1 VAHDKV
7 KDAEPADPK
16 ADEEAGEQPAD
27 QADQEASSEKT
38 GGTKTAGTTS
48 TGKRTTKSARK
59 KQREADRAAVA
70 AHARAVMQR
79 RHLRIGLA
87 MAAGIGAEV
96 AGAAGLVAG
105 SLQPWE
111 WGERLWGQTDRPAL
125 AIQIGIALTLLGL
138 VAAWLLWRSEK
149 APARLRVVVLPV
161 AAAVG
166 AVAAI
171 KVWQA
176 DPGSRGPGGVVVT
189 VAAVLVVAGALTWLI
204 GLQRLRKLFPFGLA
218 DARAK
223 GYGNLAAVRRARLV
237 GGPAVAV
244 GGAAVVAV
252 VLVAAPGLVTTE
264 DVQTAGPLALDG
276 APPAA
281 DGAPQWT
288 MDVASSPDGRPAK
301 VWATP
306 GGLVVEE
313 LQGARGVDPRDGS
326 VRWHWRDDAYTRVAS
341 VATDQGRTV
350 VLGLQYNGD
359 RAGRDRVVAL
369 DSATGEV
376 QWERFDDEL
385 VTAMATTA
393 AAPADGDWFVVPVV
407 EEAPENPQDPS
418 YELHGVGPGGDRLWV
433 VTEDEGCRFMDV
445 DADSPGVVVSAQRC
459 FDETQTN
466 LSCFVRGLGPADGA
480 TRWTWPAEP
489 AADPAQAV
497 SECQAT
503 PTERVVLVSYTQQGE
518 QRAVALDPATGEQ
531 VWSLGDED
539 AVGLSNVVLVGD
551 ALVGMD
557 QPAEGTAGPAT
568 LVIRDAAT
576 GEVREELELPAGQP
590 IGTVVISDTVAG
602 ISHYLPDTAEVQLLQ
617 VDVPAATVGAPLLV
631 GTAPEGASLRQVTVT
646 VGPEAMTVDLLSATA
661 DPAGTETY
669 QLVIHGW

>member
-1 VAHDKV
+1 MAHDKV

-27 QADQEASSEKT
+27 KADQEASSEKT
-38 GGTKTAGTTS
+38 GGAKKAGAKS
-48 TGKRTTKSARK
+48 TGKQATKSAGKRK
-59 KQREADRAAVA
+59 RDASTAAVA
-70 AHARAVMQR
+70 AQARVVMQR
-79 RHLRIGLA
+79 RHLRIGVA

-125 AIQIGIALTLLGL
+125 AIQIGIALTVLGL

-189 VAAVLVVAGALTWLI
+189 VAAVLVVAGAVTWLV

-218 DARAK
+218 DARVK
-223 GYGNLAAVRRARLV
+223 GYGNLATVRRARLV

-252 VLVAAPGLVTTE
+252 VLATAPGFVTTE
-264 DVQTAGPLALDG
+264 DVQTSDPLALGG
-276 APPAA
+276 APPTVG
-281 DGAPQWT
+281 GAPQWT
-288 MDVASSPDGRPAK
+288 MEVASSADGRPAK

-313 LQGARGVDPRDGS
+313 LRGARGVDPRDGS

-341 VATDQGRTV
+341 VTTDQGRTV
-350 VLGLQYNGD
+350 VLGLQYDGD

-369 DSATGEV
+369 DSATGEI

-393 AAPADGDWFVVPVV
+393 VAPEEGDWFVVPVV

-418 YELHGVGPGGDRLWV
+418 YELHAIGPGGERLWV
-433 VTEDEGCRFMDV
+433 ATEDESCRFMAV
-445 DADSPGVVVSAQRC
+445 NADSPGVVVSAQQC
-459 FDETQTN
+459 FDETQTS
-466 LSCFVRGLGPADGA
+466 LSCFVRGSGPEDGA
-480 TRWTWPAEP
+480 TRWTWPVEP

-503 PTERVVLVSYTQQGE
+503 PTERVVLVSYLQEGE
-518 QRAVALDPATGEQ
+518 RRAVAIDPATGEE
-531 VWSLGDED
+531 VWSPGDEGV
-539 AVGLSNVVLVGD
+539 VGLNSPVLVGD
-551 ALVGMD
+551 ALLGIE
-557 QPAEGTAGPAT
+557 QPAEGTAGPGT

-576 GEVREELELPAGQP
+576 GEVREELELPEGQP
-590 IGTVVISDTVAG
+590 IGTVAISDTVAG

-617 VDVPAATVGAPLLV
+617 VDVPAATIGAPLLV
-631 GTAPEGASLRQVTVT
+631 GAAPEGASLRQVTVT
-646 VGPEAMTVDLLSATA
+646 VGPEALTVDLLSATA

-669 QLVIHGW
+669 ELVIHGW